1 MHRRRAL
8 VPLAAVLALLGTLIA
23 GGSVPAA
30 AASPSTMGQF
40 LPAFSENGHFD
51 AAPPS
56 NVSESTRYPTAVSLA
71 AMPNGKLVYWNG
83 LENLESDR
91 YPLATD
97 ANRISPGS
105 RSRQLAFDA
114 NGAPIFQVPTPE
126 DAGEDP
132 GDPDDQGDLFCADQ
146 RLLLDGTV
154 AAIGG
159 TVWKPGP
166 VDLVK
171 LSNGAITEPQGTT
184 ELHGNN
190 ATRIFSSDGN
200 GGTWTPA
207 ERMNY
212 GRWYPAVV
220 TLPDGR
226 LFVAGGVKQ
235 LIYNDSGLNVH
246 QTEIFDPYDADGTY
260 APAQGEW
267 TENGASG
274 ETSLPLFPRLHVIHD
289 GTVLYDGVGQMWGPF
304 GQAVDEALWNVVKSY
319 DPATNSWTDRGV
331 GAYGALSGAVSVML
345 PFTPD
350 ANGTY
355 AESKILHAGGV
366 LGTSPGAFVATD
378 LSEVMTIGAD
388 GSLTATPGPRLNNR
402 RWYSQGVIGATG
414 DPLIFSGADKD
425 EVIAPGFEA
434 PVRQAEMYDVATGQF
449 VPLASAARDR
459 TYHNS
464 AVLLADGRI
473 LIGGHAPINTLYGPG
488 EQEGYTSNDMH
499 NNTGLTA
506 NNLKDSSFEI
516 FEPPYLHRGPRPSIT
531 SNVSGI
537 MEWGTERS
545 ITTPDAATVD
555 KAILVKMPATT
566 HVTDPDARAIEVRI
580 TERLSGAVKIAV
592 PDNAAVAIPGYY
604 YLFLTRTNAGE
615 AGPTVSNGIVVRVG
629 SEAVFGGASADI
641 APVQLPQQTLTGS
654 TDAGVTSGPAA
665 AIGSA
670 VVEPASM
677 RATGSREARTGG
689 RGGLLAVAAA
699 AMTAATGAWLRRR
712 RVAVRT

>member
-30 AASPSTMGQF
+30 ADDLSTTGQF
-40 LPAFSENGHFD
+40 LPAFSENGDFD
-51 AAPPS
+51 SAPPA
-56 NVSESTRYPTAVSLA
+56 NVSESTRYPTAVSLV
-71 AMPNGKLVYWNG
+71 AMPNGKYVYWNG
-83 LENLESDR
+83 LENLESDG

-105 RSRQLAFDA
+105 RSRQLAFDV
-114 NGAPIFQVPTPE
+114 NGAPTFQVPTPE

-132 GDPDDQGDLFCADQ
+132 GSENDQGDLFCADQ
-146 RLLLDGTV
+146 RILLDGTV

-166 VDLVK
+166 VDLVA
-171 LSNGAITEPQGTT
+171 LSGGAVTEPQGTT
-184 ELHGNN
+184 ELYGNN
-190 ATRIFSSDGN
+190 ATRIFRSDAS

-207 ERMNY
+207 DRMNY

-220 TLPDGR
+220 TLRDGR

-235 LIYNDSGLNVH
+235 LLYNDSGLNVH
-246 QTEIFDPYDADGTY
+246 QTEIFDPYDGDGVY
-260 APAQGEW
+260 APAQGSW

-274 ETSLPLFPRLHVIHD
+274 ETSLPLFPRMHVIHD

-319 DPATNSWTDRGV
+319 DPASNAWTDRGV
-331 GAYGALSGAVSVML
+331 GSFGALSGAVSVLL

-350 ANGTY
+350 ANGDY
-355 AESKILHAGGV
+355 NSSAILHAGGV
-366 LGTSPGAFVATD
+366 LGTSPGGFFATD
-378 LSEVMTIGAD
+378 LSETLTIGSD
-388 GSLTATPGPRLNNR
+388 GSLTAAPGPQLNNR

-425 EVIAPGFEA
+425 EVIAPGLESA
-434 PVRQAEMYDVATGQF
+434 VRQAEMYDIASNTF
-449 VPLASAARDR
+449 VPLASAARER

-464 AVLLADGRI
+464 AILLADGRI
-473 LIGGHAPINTLYGPG
+473 LVGGHAPINTLYGPG
-488 EQEGYTSNDMH
+488 ESALGTSNDLH

-516 FEPPYLHRGPRPSIT
+516 FSPPYLHRGARPAIT
-531 SNVSGI
+531 ANVSGI
-537 MEWGTERS
+537 MEWGSDRLIS
-545 ITTPDAATVD
+545 TPDAASID

-566 HVTDPDARAIEVRI
+566 HVTDPDARAIELPFAAETGGVRV
-580 TERLSGAVKIAV
+580 TV
-592 PDNAAVAIPGYY
+592 PSNEAVAIPGYY
-604 YLFLTRTNAGE
+604 YLFLTRTNAGYD
-615 AGPTVSNGIVVRVG
+615 GPTVSNGIVVRVG
-629 SEAVFGGASADI
+629 DEAVFGGASAEI
-641 APVQLPQQTLTGS
+641 APVQLPGQTMSAALPVS
-654 TDAGVTSGPAA
+654 GVSKGTSV

-677 RATGSREARTGG
+677 RASSNPVRSSG
-689 RGGLLAVAAA
+689 RGGMFAVATGTILAA
-699 AMTAATGAWLRRR
+699 AGALLRRR
-712 RVAVRT
+712 RATA